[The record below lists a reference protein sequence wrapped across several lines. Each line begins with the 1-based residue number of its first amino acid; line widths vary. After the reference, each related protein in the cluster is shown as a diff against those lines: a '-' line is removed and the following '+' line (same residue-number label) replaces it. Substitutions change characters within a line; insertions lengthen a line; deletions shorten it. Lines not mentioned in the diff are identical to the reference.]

1 MDDHARGTIELDPQI
16 GDVVMLRY
24 SERSYLVEAVEQSG
38 LLRLMTRG
46 VPKPESL
53 YARRDAVIRVIKA
66 IGGEPQ
72 SEVGDVAEALAEIQD
87 AIQDA
92 QASLD
97 RLRALLEP

>member
-1 MDDHARGTIELDPQI
+1 MDGSDRGTIELDPQI

-38 LLRLMTRG
+38 LLRLREMY

-53 YARRDAVIRVIKA
+53 YARRDAVIRVIGA
-66 IGGEPQ
+66 MQEAPQ
-72 SEVGDVAEALAEIQD
+72 SEPGSVAEALGEIQD

-92 QASLD
+92 QAALD
-97 RLRALLEP
+97 SLRALLEP

>member
-1 MDDHARGTIELDPQI
+1 MDEPARGTIELDPKI

-38 LLRLMTRG
+38 LLRLREMY

-53 YARRDAVIRVIKA
+53 YARRDAVIRVI
-66 IGGEPQ
+66 GGMCDDPPPGPE
-72 SEVGDVAEALAEIQD
+72 SVAEALGEIQD
-87 AIQDA
+87 ALQDA

-97 RLRALLEP
+97 SLRALLEP